1 MQNKVF
7 FKLVIYYKFV
17 KIKSVAVT
25 IIQFVIVL
33 FLVTFGITLLVRL
46 LPGDPVSTLMPFAT
60 EETRL
65 QLSKEL
71 GLDANIFQYYFRWL
85 GDFVTG
91 DLGTYYASTGN
102 GGGVAVTEMLAVAIP
117 RTLLLMIYVIVF
129 SLLVSIPVGIL
140 LAYRAGTRL
149 DNVISNTMF
158 TISAI
163 PAFALG
169 LGLAFIFG
177 VKLNWVPVLGYEPI
191 SQGIGKH
198 IKSMI
203 LPTLSLSIGYIAT
216 FSRLLRVDT
225 IATLRE
231 DFVTMASSKGLS
243 NSWIL
248 WRHVFRPSSSGILT
262 IAGLNMAG
270 LIGGSVF
277 IETVFALN
285 GFGNLLAVSIATRQY
300 LAIQSLVAI
309 VAIAFLVFNLLTDLL
324 YAVVDPRVASHR
336 GA

>member
-1 MQNKVF
+1 MKV
-7 FKLVIYYKFV
+7 
-17 KIKSVAVT
+17 KSVAIT

-71 GLDANIFQYYFRWL
+71 GLDANIFQYYFSWL

-91 DLGTYYASTGN
+91 DLGTYYASTGD

-117 RTLLLMIYVIVF
+117 RTLLLMIYVIAF

-140 LAYRAGTRL
+140 LAYRAGSRL

-169 LGLAFIFG
+169 LGLAFVFG

-203 LPTLSLSIGYIAT
+203 LPTVSLSIGYIAT

-262 IAGLNMAG
+262 VAGLNMAG

-309 VAIAFLVFNLLTDLL
+309 VAIAFLVFNLITDLL

>member
-1 MQNKVF
+1 M
-7 FKLVIYYKFV
+7 

-25 IIQFVIVL
+25 IIQFVTVL

-65 QLSKEL
+65 ELSKEL
-71 GLDANIFQYYFRWL
+71 GLDANIFQYYFSWL

-117 RTLLLMIYVIVF
+117 RTLLLMIYVIAF

-140 LAYRAGTRL
+140 LAYRAGSRL

-203 LPTLSLSIGYIAT
+203 LPTVSLSIGYIAT

-262 IAGLNMAG
+262 VAGLNMAG

-300 LAIQSLVAI
+300 LAIQS
-309 VAIAFLVFNLLTDLL
+309 F
-324 YAVVDPRVASHR
+324 
-336 GA
+336 

>member
-1 MQNKVF
+1 M
-7 FKLVIYYKFV
+7 KF
-17 KIKSVAVT
+17 KSVAVT
-25 IIQFVIVL
+25 TIQFVIVL

-65 QLSKEL
+65 ELSKEL
-71 GLDANIFQYYFRWL
+71 GLDANIFQYYFSWL

-91 DLGTYYASTGN
+91 DLGTYYASTGD

-117 RTLLLMIYVIVF
+117 RTLLLMIYVIGF
-129 SLLVSIPVGIL
+129 SLLVSIPIGIL
-140 LAYRAGTRL
+140 LAYRAGSRL

-169 LGLAFIFG
+169 LGLAFVFG

-198 IKSMI
+198 LKSMA
-203 LPTLSLSIGYIAT
+203 LPTVSLAIGYIAT

-262 IAGLNMAG
+262 VAGLNMAG

-309 VAIAFLVFNLLTDLL
+309 VAIAFLVFNLITDLL

>member
-1 MQNKVF
+1 MKV
-7 FKLVIYYKFV
+7 
-17 KIKSVAVT
+17 KSVAIT

-71 GLDANIFQYYFRWL
+71 GLDANIFQYYFSWL

-91 DLGTYYASTGN
+91 DLGTYYASTGD

-117 RTLLLMIYVIVF
+117 RTLLLMIYVIAF

-198 IKSMI
+198 FKSMA
-203 LPTLSLSIGYIAT
+203 LPTVSLSIGYIAT

-262 IAGLNMAG
+262 VAGLNMAG

-309 VAIAFLVFNLLTDLL
+309 VAIAFLVFNLITDLL

>member
-1 MQNKVF
+1 MWK
-7 FKLVIYYKFV
+7 YKFV

-117 RTLLLMIYVIVF
+117 RTLLLMIYVIAF

>member
-1 MQNKVF
+1 M
-7 FKLVIYYKFV
+7 

-33 FLVTFGITLLVRL
+33 ILVTFGITLLVRL

-65 QLSKEL
+65 ELSKEL
-71 GLDANIFQYYFRWL
+71 GLDANIFQYYFSWL

-91 DLGTYYASTGN
+91 DLGTYYASTGD

-117 RTLLLMIYVIVF
+117 RTLLLMIYVIAF

-140 LAYRAGTRL
+140 LAYRAGSRL

-169 LGLAFIFG
+169 LGLAFVFG

-203 LPTLSLSIGYIAT
+203 LPTVSLSIGYIAT

-262 IAGLNMAG
+262 VAGLNMAG

-309 VAIAFLVFNLLTDLL
+309 VAIAFLVFNLITDLL

>member
-1 MQNKVF
+1 
-7 FKLVIYYKFV
+7 V

-117 RTLLLMIYVIVF
+117 RTLLLMLYVITL
-129 SLLVSIPVGIL
+129 SLLISLPVGIF
-140 LAYRAGTRL
+140 LAYRAGSRL

-309 VAIAFLVFNLLTDLL
+309 VAIAFLVFNLITDLL

>member
-1 MQNKVF
+1 M
-7 FKLVIYYKFV
+7 

-33 FLVTFGITLLVRL
+33 LLVTFGITLLVRL

-65 QLSKEL
+65 ELSKEL

-117 RTLLLMIYVIVF
+117 RTLLLMIYVIAF

-309 VAIAFLVFNLLTDLL
+309 VAIAFLVFNLITDLL

>member
-1 MQNKVF
+1 M
-7 FKLVIYYKFV
+7 

-25 IIQFVIVL
+25 IIQFVTVL
-33 FLVTFGITLLVRL
+33 FLVTFGITWLVRL

-65 QLSKEL
+65 ELSKEL
-71 GLDANIFQYYFRWL
+71 GLDANIFQYYFSWL

-91 DLGTYYASTGN
+91 DLGTYYASTGD

-117 RTLLLMIYVIVF
+117 RTLLLMIYVIAF

-140 LAYRAGTRL
+140 LAYRAGSRL

-169 LGLAFIFG
+169 LGLAFVFG

-203 LPTLSLSIGYIAT
+203 LPTVSLSIGYIAT

-262 IAGLNMAG
+262 VAGLNMAG

-309 VAIAFLVFNLLTDLL
+309 VAIAFLVFNLITDLL

>member
-1 MQNKVF
+1 MKV
-7 FKLVIYYKFV
+7 
-17 KIKSVAVT
+17 KSVAIT

-65 QLSKEL
+65 ELSKEL
-71 GLDANIFQYYFRWL
+71 GLDANIFQYYFSWL

-117 RTLLLMIYVIVF
+117 RTLLLMIYVIAF

-198 IKSMI
+198 FKSMA
-203 LPTLSLSIGYIAT
+203 LPTVSLSIGYIAT

-262 IAGLNMAG
+262 VAGLNMAG

-309 VAIAFLVFNLLTDLL
+309 VAIAFLVFNLITDLL

>member
-1 MQNKVF
+1 MKV
-7 FKLVIYYKFV
+7 
-17 KIKSVAVT
+17 KSVAIT

-65 QLSKEL
+65 ELSKEL
-71 GLDANIFQYYFRWL
+71 GLDANIFQYYFSWL

-91 DLGTYYASTGN
+91 DLGTYYASTGD

-117 RTLLLMIYVIVF
+117 RTLLLMIYVIAF

-140 LAYRAGTRL
+140 LAYRAGSRL

-198 IKSMI
+198 FKSMA
-203 LPTLSLSIGYIAT
+203 LPTVSLSIGYIAT

-262 IAGLNMAG
+262 VAGLNMAG

-309 VAIAFLVFNLLTDLL
+309 VAIAFLVFNLITDLL

>member
-1 MQNKVF
+1 MKV
-7 FKLVIYYKFV
+7 
-17 KIKSVAVT
+17 KSVAIT

-71 GLDANIFQYYFRWL
+71 GLDANIFQYYFSWL

-117 RTLLLMIYVIVF
+117 RTLLLMIYVIAF

-169 LGLAFIFG
+169 LGLAFVFG

-198 IKSMI
+198 FKSMA
-203 LPTLSLSIGYIAT
+203 LPTVSLSIGYIAT

-262 IAGLNMAG
+262 VAGLNMAG

-309 VAIAFLVFNLLTDLL
+309 VAIAFLVFNLITDLL

>member
-1 MQNKVF
+1 M
-7 FKLVIYYKFV
+7 

-117 RTLLLMIYVIVF
+117 RTLLLMIYVIAF

-309 VAIAFLVFNLLTDLL
+309 VAIAFLVFNLITDLL

>member
-1 MQNKVF
+1 M
-7 FKLVIYYKFV
+7 
-17 KIKSVAVT
+17 
-25 IIQFVIVL
+25 IVL

-65 QLSKEL
+65 ELSKEL

-117 RTLLLMIYVIVF
+117 RTLLLMIYVIAF

>member
-1 MQNKVF
+1 M
-7 FKLVIYYKFV
+7 

-117 RTLLLMIYVIVF
+117 RTLLLMIYVIAF

-203 LPTLSLSIGYIAT
+203 LPTVSLSIGYIAT

-309 VAIAFLVFNLLTDLL
+309 VAIAFLVFNLITDLL

>member
-1 MQNKVF
+1 MWK
-7 FKLVIYYKFV
+7 YKFV

-25 IIQFVIVL
+25 IIQFVIVM

-60 EETRL
+60 EENRL
-65 QLSKEL
+65 ELSKEL
-71 GLDANIFQYYFRWL
+71 GLDANIFQYYFSWL

-91 DLGTYYASTGN
+91 DLGTYYASTGD

-117 RTLLLMIYVIVF
+117 RTLLLMIYVIAF

-140 LAYRAGTRL
+140 LAYRAGSRL

-169 LGLAFIFG
+169 LGLAFVFG

-203 LPTLSLSIGYIAT
+203 LPTVSLSIGYIAT

-262 IAGLNMAG
+262 VAGLNMAG

-309 VAIAFLVFNLLTDLL
+309 VAIAFLVFNLITDLL

>member
-1 MQNKVF
+1 M
-7 FKLVIYYKFV
+7 

-91 DLGTYYASTGN
+91 DLGTYYASTGD

-117 RTLLLMIYVIVF
+117 RTLLLMIYVIAF